1 MAVCESVVLDL
12 GGALG
17 CGQQTTHAATGGIR
31 QSGQNRVAAPQKI
44 IGVRLAPIGRTGL
57 TSSFLAPAKPLRGGL
72 LAFVARAVGTVSE
85 DRFFTAFTVV
95 AF

>member
-1 MAVCESVVLDL
+1 VLDL

-17 CGQQTTHAATGGIR
+17 RGQQTTHATTGGIR
-31 QSGQNRVAAPQKI
+31 QSGQNRVASPQKI

-57 TSSFLAPAKPLRGGL
+57 TRGFIAPSKPLRSGL
-72 LAFVARAVGTVSE
+72 LALVTGAVGTVSE